1 MAADDQAPDI
11 AEMVQEIPLSTVDV
25 QEIPVS
31 REDVQEPL
39 QEPAQE
45 GPTTAKP
52 KAKSRGK
59 RGPDKAP
66 RAKPKPKARAGA
78 KERVQI
84 TPPVEHII
92 ESDSS
97 ESADEATLQEIH
109 SLNLLRSIRAYEST
123 RTARRQQLYASWFG
137 R

>member
-1 MAADDQAPDI
+1 MATDEQPPEMEEENQQEAPS
-11 AEMVQEIPLSTVDV
+11 EIPLERSTASHEAVLEV
-25 QEIPVS
+25 
-31 REDVQEPL
+31 PL
-39 QEPAQE
+39 VETNVETPK
-45 GPTTAKP
+45 PKP
-52 KAKSRGK
+52 KARGK

-66 RAKPKPKARAGA
+66 RAKPKPKAAQRETVLA
-78 KERVQI
+78 
-84 TPPVEHII
+84 PPEI

-123 RTARRQQLYASWFG
+123 KQARKQQLYASWFG

>member
-31 REDVQEPL
+31 REDVQEPT
-39 QEPAQE
+39 QE

-123 RTARRQQLYASWFG
+123 RTARRQQLYASVFG